1 LASISANEL
10 AQQVVETCLA
20 DHTWPQRALDALL
33 ERALG
38 RDPIEASDAS
48 RTFFSVVVERLADL
62 FEPALCDV
70 YCRLFTHVIARAM
83 PQFNASDL
91 AHRYRRIAQVRRY
104 GGGDVDRVYVLS
116 RITLGADIAVT
127 SVMLDGMKRRFP
139 EAEICFVGPSKN
151 AELFLDDARILP
163 ISVQYGRSALL
174 LDRLIAA
181 RELED
186 ILTDP
191 ASLVVDPDSRL
202 TQLGLIPVC
211 DDARYFFFESRAYGG
226 VSLDPLPRL
235 ANQWLLETF
244 GVEGQPFLA
253 PERLE
258 AEDSE
263 FDEEEHDEADDPR
276 RAEPRASQ
284 LPATGATAAIT
295 VNLGVGENQEK
306 RLGDE
311 FEQRVLS
318 RLAAFD
324 RPILID
330 RGAGPE
336 EGARIDRHVARLIAQ
351 TGKPHL
357 IQTHDGPFASF
368 ARHIIESR
376 LYFGFDS
383 AGQHAAAAAGVPLVS
398 VFAGYVSDRMF
409 ARWRPTGLGH
419 IGVVKVA
426 SVDDPAAVWERT
438 EAAITAAAAAQDW
451 PAADQ

>member
-1 LASISANEL
+1 MASISANEL

-48 RTFFSVVVERLADL
+48 RAFFSIVIERLGDL

-83 PQFNASDL
+83 PQFTASDL
-91 AHRYRRIAQVRRY
+91 THRYRRIAQVRRY
-104 GGGDVDRVYVLS
+104 RGGDVERVYVLS

-151 AELFLDDARILP
+151 AELFLDDIRILP

-181 RELED
+181 RELQD

-226 VSLDPLPRL
+226 DSLDPLPRL
-235 ANQWLLETF
+235 ASQWLLETF
-244 GVEGQPFLA
+244 DVEGRPFLA
-253 PERLE
+253 PERLDDSEINEEE
-258 AEDSE
+258 AED
-263 FDEEEHDEADDPR
+263 PTLG
-276 RAEPRASQ
+276 EPPAYPLSVPGAIAGGLGASSS
-284 LPATGATAAIT
+284 AIT
-295 VNLGVGENQEK
+295 VNLGVGENDEK
-306 RLGDE
+306 RLGEE
-311 FEQRVLS
+311 FEQRVLN

-336 EGARIDRHVARLIAQ
+336 EGARIDRHVAHLIAQ

-357 IQTHDGPFASF
+357 IRAHDGPFASF
-368 ARHIIESR
+368 ARHILESR
-376 LYFGFDS
+376 LYFGYDS
-383 AGQHAAAAAGVPLVS
+383 AGQHAAAAGSVPLVS
-398 VFAGYVSDRMF
+398 VFAGYASDRMF
-409 ARWRPTGLGH
+409 SRWHPTGSGH
-419 IGVVKVA
+419 IGVVKVE
-426 SVDDPAAVWERT
+426 STDDAAAAWERT
-438 EAAITAAAAAQDW
+438 EAAINAAVAATDW
-451 PAADQ
+451 R

>member
-48 RTFFSVVVERLADL
+48 RAFFSIVIERLGDL

-83 PQFNASDL
+83 PQFTASDL

-104 GGGDVDRVYVLS
+104 RGGDVERVYVLS

-151 AELFLDDARILP
+151 AELFLDDIRILP

-181 RELED
+181 RELQD

-211 DDARYFFFESRAYGG
+211 DDARY
-226 VSLDPLPRL
+226 
-235 ANQWLLETF
+235 
-244 GVEGQPFLA
+244 
-253 PERLE
+253 
-258 AEDSE
+258 
-263 FDEEEHDEADDPR
+263 
-276 RAEPRASQ
+276 
-284 LPATGATAAIT
+284 
-295 VNLGVGENQEK
+295 
-306 RLGDE
+306 
-311 FEQRVLS
+311 
-318 RLAAFD
+318 
-324 RPILID
+324 
-330 RGAGPE
+330 
-336 EGARIDRHVARLIAQ
+336 
-351 TGKPHL
+351 
-357 IQTHDGPFASF
+357 
-368 ARHIIESR
+368 
-376 LYFGFDS
+376 
-383 AGQHAAAAAGVPLVS
+383 
-398 VFAGYVSDRMF
+398 
-409 ARWRPTGLGH
+409 
-419 IGVVKVA
+419 
-426 SVDDPAAVWERT
+426 
-438 EAAITAAAAAQDW
+438 
-451 PAADQ
+451 

>member
-48 RTFFSVVVERLADL
+48 RAFFSIVIERLGDL

-70 YCRLFTHVIARAM
+70 YCRLFAHVIARAM
-83 PQFNASDL
+83 PQFTASDL

-104 GGGDVDRVYVLS
+104 RGGDVERVYVLS

-151 AELFLDDARILP
+151 AELFLDDIRILP

-181 RELED
+181 RELQD

-226 VSLDPLPRL
+226 DSLDPLPRL
-235 ANQWLLETF
+235 ASQWLLETF
-244 GVEGQPFLA
+244 DVEGRPFLA
-253 PERLE
+253 PERLD
-258 AEDSE
+258 DSE
-263 FDEEEHDEADDPR
+263 ANAEEDQDPGRDEP
-276 RAEPRASQ
+276 
-284 LPATGATAAIT
+284 PAYPLSVPGAIAGGSGAPSSAIT
-295 VNLGVGENQEK
+295 VNLGVGENHEK
-306 RLGDE
+306 RLGEE
-311 FEQRVLS
+311 FEQRVLN

-330 RGAGPE
+330 RGTGPE
-336 EGARIDRHVARLIAQ
+336 EGARIDRHVAHLIAQ
-351 TGKPHL
+351 TGKPQL
-357 IQTHDGPFASF
+357 IRAHDGPFASF
-368 ARHIIESR
+368 ARHVLESR
-376 LYFGFDS
+376 LYFGYDS
-383 AGQHAAAAAGVPLVS
+383 AGQHAAAAGSVPLVS
-398 VFAGYVSDRMF
+398 VFAGYASDRMF
-409 ARWRPTGLGH
+409 ARWRPTGSGH
-419 IGVVKVA
+419 IGVVKVE
-426 SVDDPAAVWERT
+426 STDDPAAVWERT
-438 EAAITAAAAAQDW
+438 ESAINAAVAAGL
-451 PAADQ
+451 

>member
-10 AQQVVETCLA
+10 AEQVLETCLA

-38 RDPIEASDAS
+38 ADPAVASDAG
-48 RTFFSVVVERLADL
+48 RAFFSIVIERLADL

-70 YCRLFTHVIARAM
+70 YTRLFTHVIARAL
-83 PQFNASDL
+83 PQFNASEL

-104 GGGDVDRVYVLS
+104 QGGDVERVYVLS
-116 RITLGADIAVT
+116 RITLGADIAVS
-127 SVMLDGMKRRFP
+127 SVMLDAMKRRFP
-139 EAEICFVGPSKN
+139 DAEICFVGPAKN
-151 AELFLDDARILP
+151 AELFLDDPRILP

-191 ASLVVDPDSRL
+191 ASLVIDPDSRL

-226 VSLDPLPRL
+226 DSFDALPRL
-235 ANQWLLETF
+235 ASQWLLETF
-244 GVEGQPFLA
+244 GVEGRPFLA
-253 PERLE
+253 PERLDDDSE
-258 AEDSE
+258 SAEEEDGAEDSSP
-263 FDEEEHDEADDPR
+263 D
-276 RAEPRASQ
+276 EPRARPISAHARD
-284 LPATGATAAIT
+284 ATQPPAIT
-295 VNLGVGENQEK
+295 VNLGVGDNPEK

-311 FEQRVLS
+311 FEQRVLN

-336 EGARIDRHVARLIAQ
+336 EGARIDRHAAHLITQ
-351 TGKPHL
+351 TGKPYL
-357 IQTHDGPFASF
+357 VRTHEGPFASF
-368 ARHIIESR
+368 ARHILESR
-376 LYFGFDS
+376 LYFGYDS

-398 VFAGYVSDRMF
+398 VFAGYASDRMF
-409 ARWRPTGLGH
+409 ARWRPTGAGH
-419 IGVVKVA
+419 IGVIKVD
-426 SVDDPAAVWERT
+426 SSDDPAAVWERT
-438 EAAITAAAAAQDW
+438 EAAINAAVAATDW
-451 PAADQ
+451 